1 MSSDNLNSVD
11 DKTDPLSSAAK
22 HMDERLRGA
31 NQGALLSA
39 PSGSL
44 KEDVI
49 TQTTAP
55 QLASDAGNR
64 TISIPPDLKAFLTV
78 LAIPVGIS
86 LLAGLYRTR
95 HPD

>member
-31 NQGALLSA
+31 NQSALLSA
-39 PSGSL
+39 QTGVKPNDSGTPAMQSQP
-44 KEDVI
+44 V
-49 TQTTAP
+49 
-55 QLASDAGNR
+55 SAGNPAV
-64 TISIPPDLKAFLTV
+64 SIPPHLKAFLTL

-86 LLAGLYRTR
+86 LFTGLCRTR
-95 HPD
+95 QRS

>member
-1 MSSDNLNSVD
+1 MSSDNLNSID

-31 NQGALLSA
+31 NQEALLSA
-39 PSGSL
+39 QSGSF
-44 KEDVI
+44 I

-55 QLASDAGNR
+55 QPASGAGNP
-64 TISIPPDLKAFLTV
+64 TISIPTNLKAFLTV

-86 LLAGLYRTR
+86 LFAGLYRTR
-95 HPD
+95 HPN